1 MPQTASIR
9 LKDVRTILTRFRRRY
24 SFGTFAVLLAAIS
37 VFAAPPQNNK
47 RQGPRAIAVVR
58 WQPDANGNAVPVLIP
73 VAILI
78 EGKIYDAGLYRPSP
92 RPFALEPG
100 TLYEAQDKGELL
112 GYFTVENSTKN
123 QNGAPWVG
131 LGKWK
136 DDAPGLEFD
145 PKQAKPEAPRQ
156 AHSVE
161 DTVPVPD
168 DGTPKNKKT
177 KTVYDENGKPIEHP
191 EDDKDEPERD
201 KHGNPKPLERL
212 PQVAKDKPKPAPA
225 PTTPDEDPDRP
236 KIKRGAPTP
245 QTKTIAATPP
255 PADNDPNRPI
265 LKRSSGEQKKDKAEA
280 SAGGPVPFRV
290 KQRAASVG
298 QNGPVYNVV
307 AISDADVSGNPNDYR
322 FRASDDERAELMEKM
337 KALAQKELDI
347 AMKRPAPV
355 GKTRA
360 RAAKS
365 NASAWEDVRFDAFDL
380 DSNNSAELV
389 FSGKQMIDNTPQYVT
404 VVARTDVNGNPR
416 RLFTR
421 TTTDAK
427 LDVLPRLELVDAV
440 DLDRKGGAELLF
452 REIGAGGSDFIIY
465 QVGPDSLEPVFKG
478 AAAD

>member
-1 MPQTASIR
+1 MGI
-9 LKDVRTILTRFRRRY
+9 ILTRFRGLH
-24 SFGTFAVLLAAIS
+24 SIGGIAVLLGAVAA
-37 VFAAPPQNNK
+37 FAAAPQSSK
-47 RQGPRAIAVVR
+47 KQGPRAIAVVR
-58 WQPDANGNAVPVLIP
+58 WQPDAQGNAVPVLIP

-78 EGKIYDAGLYRPSP
+78 DGKIYDAGLYRPSP

-123 QNGAPWVG
+123 QNGAPWIG

-145 PKQAKPEAPRQ
+145 PAKATKPEAPRQ

-168 DGTPKNKKT
+168 DGTPANKKT

-212 PQVAKDKPKPAPA
+212 PQVAKDKPKPAP
-225 PTTPDEDPDRP
+225 TSTSPDEDPDRP

-245 QTKTIAATPP
+245 QTKTIAAAPP
-255 PADNDPNRPI
+255 LADNDPNRPI
-265 LKRSSGEQKKDKAEA
+265 LKRSTGEQKKDKSEA

-290 KQRAASVG
+290 KQRATSVAK
-298 QNGPVYNVV
+298 NGPVYDVV
-307 AISDADVSGNPNDYR
+307 AISDADVPGNPNDFR
-322 FRASDDERAELMEKM
+322 FRASDDERAELLEKM
-337 KALAQKELDI
+337 KALAQKELDV

-355 GKTRA
+355 
-360 RAAKS
+360 AKS
-365 NASAWEDVRFDAFDL
+365 KARSAKAKAESWEDVRFEAFDL

-389 FSGKQMIDNTPQYVT
+389 FSGKQVVDGTPQYVT
-404 VVARTDVNGNPR
+404 IVARTDVNGNPR

-421 TTTDAK
+421 ITTDAK

-452 REIGAGGSDFIIY
+452 REVGAGGSDFIIY
-465 QVGPDSLEPVFKG
+465 QVGPDSLDPVFKG